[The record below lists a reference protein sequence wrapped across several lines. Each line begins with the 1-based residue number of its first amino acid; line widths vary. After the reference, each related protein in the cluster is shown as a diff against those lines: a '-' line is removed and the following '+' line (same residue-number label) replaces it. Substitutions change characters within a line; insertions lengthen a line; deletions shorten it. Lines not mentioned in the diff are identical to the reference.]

1 LPFSC
6 YLLQLSHLVSI
17 SIIAFRL
24 GRRHP
29 EDVFRVFWPHLTRFF
44 SRCYGHLPSGDEVNV
59 FTEVVPRAGRR
70 NRADHPA
77 VQEAAASPPSSLL
90 ERRLACRP
98 DLDADI
104 LWSVRERLVL
114 SLPPRQ
120 VRLEIIKTFSL
131 GYLYICIIAY
141 IYRSVGRTGVGK
153 ALARIG
159 RVAPVSPTPLLPA
172 PRPRC
177 FVCERHLS
185 SR

>member
-1 LPFSC
+1 LSSIIIIVI
-6 YLLQLSHLVSI
+6 YLHLVSI

-141 IYRSVGRTGVGK
+141 IYRSVGRGFFGFFWVF
-153 ALARIG
+153 LPG
-159 RVAPVSPTPLLPA
+159 REGFRVFFSFTNT
-172 PRPRC
+172 
-177 FVCERHLS
+177 F
-185 SR
+185 